1 MRGAAAASSVG
12 IRSAPTG
19 IVFDIKR
26 GSVKDGPGLRTSVF
40 LKGCPLRCAW
50 CHNPESQ
57 AAAPQ
62 KAVTTGEICGRG
74 MSVADV
80 MADVLADW
88 PFYGADGGLTLTGG
102 EPTAQPAFAVAL
114 AAAARAQGVK
124 VALDTCGA
132 APWATFE
139 RLLPHVD
146 LFLYDL
152 KCMDEARHRA
162 LTGAGNAR
170 ILANLRRLDAAGAR
184 LWIRCPLVPGLNDS
198 SADLDALRAFVG
210 GLRGVERVEACPYHA
225 LGLEKYAKFGIPVR
239 LGRTEEPSAADRARW
254 RAHFALLA

>member
-1 MRGAAAASSVG
+1 MGL
-12 IRSAPTG
+12 
-19 IVFDIKR
+19 VFDIKR

-40 LKGCPLRCAW
+40 LKGCPLRCVW

-62 KAVTTGEICGRG
+62 WAVTTGEVCGRE
-74 MSVADV
+74 MSVDAV
-80 MADVLADW
+80 MADVLADR
-88 PFYGADGGLTLTGG
+88 PFYGTEGGVTLTGG
-102 EPTAQPAFAVAL
+102 EPTAQPDFAVSL
-114 AAAARAQGVK
+114 AAAARAAGVH

-132 APWATFE
+132 APWATFA

-162 LTGAGNAR
+162 LTGVGNAR
-170 ILANLRRLDAAGAR
+170 ILDNLRRLDAAGAR
-184 LWIRCPLVPGLNDS
+184 LWIRCPLVPGLNDAD
-198 SADLDALRAFVG
+198 ADLAALRDFVA
-210 GLRGVERVEACPYHA
+210 GLRGVGRVEVCPYHA

-239 LGRTEEPSAADRARW
+239 LDRTSEPTAADRARW
-254 RAHFALLA
+254 RAALGLG

>member
-1 MRGAAAASSVG
+1 M
-12 IRSAPTG
+12 G

-40 LKGCPLRCAW
+40 LKGCPLRCVW

-57 AAAPQ
+57 AATPQ
-62 KAVTTGEICGRG
+62 KAVTTGETCGRE
-74 MSVADV
+74 MSVDEV
-80 MADVLADW
+80 MAEVLADR
-88 PFYGADGGLTLTGG
+88 PFYGAAGGVTLTGG
-102 EPTAQPAFAVAL
+102 EPTAQPDFAVAL
-114 AAAARAQGVK
+114 AAAAQAVGVS

-132 APWATFE
+132 APWTTFA

-152 KCMDEARHRA
+152 KCMDEARHRE
-162 LTGAGNAR
+162 LTGVGNGL
-170 ILANLRRLDAAGAR
+170 ILDNLRRLDAAGAR

-198 SADLDALRAFVG
+198 DADLAALRDLIVT
-210 GLRGVERVEACPYHA
+210 LRHVEKVEICPYHA

-239 LGRTEEPSAADRARW
+239 FARTEEPTAADRARW
-254 RAHFALLA
+254 HAALSV

>member
-1 MRGAAAASSVG
+1 M
-12 IRSAPTG
+12 G

-62 KAVTTGEICGRG
+62 RAVTTGEVCGRE

-80 MADVLADW
+80 MADVLADR

-102 EPTAQPAFAVAL
+102 EPTAK
-114 AAAARAQGVK
+114 GVK

-132 APWATFE
+132 APWVTFA

-152 KCMDEARHRA
+152 KCMDDARHRA

-198 SADLDALRAFVG
+198 DADLGALRAFVG
-210 GLRGVERVEACPYHA
+210 GLRGVERVEVCPYHA
-225 LGLEKYAKFGIPVR
+225 LGLEKCAKFGVPVR